1 MAGIDVSVAGV
12 VALYDACTGFPVRS
26 SSIQLFTDG
35 DKEPLY
41 KGNGVYVLIKDERSS
56 INITAE
62 VKGYHIYKEVFATGK
77 ENAGIPQKIIWL
89 VPDKNY
95 KGYREYSNI
104 KIKAASNGKYN
115 IFIKCKNE
123 QLRLSKEKAIETD
136 RMRLFYQNSISY
148 EGRNILITDNN
159 KEYIARLVK
168 LIDENTCQY
177 QLDKELSLD
186 MLGDRINIYKGYEI
200 TSDDEGYVEFVV
212 PYIVGKDTELVVYN
226 DAEEII
232 RMEDW
237 RII

>member
-1 MAGIDVSVAGV
+1 M
-12 VALYDACTGFPVRS
+12 
-26 SSIQLFTDG
+26 
-35 DKEPLY
+35 
-41 KGNGVYVLIKDERSS
+41 
-56 INITAE
+56 
-62 VKGYHIYKEVFATGK
+62 
-77 ENAGIPQKIIWL
+77 
-89 VPDKNY
+89 
-95 KGYREYSNI
+95 
-104 KIKAASNGKYN
+104 
-115 IFIKCKNE
+115 
-123 QLRLSKEKAIETD
+123 
-136 RMRLFYQNSISY
+136 FYQNSISY

-159 KEYIARLVK
+159 KEYITRLVK

-226 DAEEII
+226 DAEKII